1 LIITLSSSLFV
12 ALVIVPTLCSLF
24 LSLEH
29 SPRVPLKPAA
39 RRTLLGAAGLAFL
52 ALLATNWLTAV
63 LLIATVGLVWAFHH
77 YLAGPLGR
85 WFMDRALPAVIDNY
99 ERRLRWALDHRGT
112 VLGIAFGGLVMAIV
126 VYSLVGPG
134 VEFFPEDIPPATVY
148 VQVNAPVGTRVERT
162 DSIVRR
168 IERELGGLEGRQDVA
183 SVVATV
189 GSQVSNDFSGAG
201 GGTHLATVAVNFAD
215 FQDRTTDVFQTLE
228 AMRRTVGQGI
238 AGADISVDRPA
249 DGPPTGLPVTIEI
262 AGEHADTLRLLAD
275 RAVRLLEASPV
286 FAKLEGLESDMAAGR
301 PELVVDVDRE
311 KAALYGLNTNQI
323 GRTVRAAINGVEAS
337 KFRDGKEEYDIT
349 VRLAPEYRE
358 DLSALERLTLVPDD
372 GGQVPLSSVARLQVG
387 RGVSDVRRKDLDRV
401 ATVSSDVRSGYN
413 ANAVLAE
420 VQTTLEDF
428 VAGLPAGYQLR
439 YAGSQEEQAEAQAF
453 LSAAFLIAL
462 MLIGFILVWQFDSVT
477 KPLIIM
483 TSVILSTIGVL
494 LGLIVFQM
502 PFGIIMTGV
511 GVISLAGVVVNN
523 AIVLI
528 DYTDLLRDRDGLT
541 RREAVVRAG
550 RTRFRPVVLTAI
562 TTVLGLIP
570 LSVGMNVD
578 FLGLYSAL
586 QPDFY
591 WGGEQA
597 AWWGQMGIAVIVG
610 LSFATVLTLVV
621 VPCTYSLLDDLDKV
635 LAKHFVSKRPR
646 TGEYHTVGKPD
657 KRGELVG
664 A

>member
-1 LIITLSSSLFV
+1 
-12 ALVIVPTLCSLF
+12 
-24 LSLEH
+24 
-29 SPRVPLKPAA
+29 
-39 RRTLLGAAGLAFL
+39 
-52 ALLATNWLTAV
+52 
-63 LLIATVGLVWAFHH
+63 
-77 YLAGPLGR
+77 
-85 WFMDRALPAVIDNY
+85 
-99 ERRLRWALDHRGT
+99 
-112 VLGIAFGGLVMAIV
+112 
-126 VYSLVGPG
+126 
-134 VEFFPEDIPPATVY
+134 
-148 VQVNAPVGTRVERT
+148 
-162 DSIVRR
+162 
-168 IERELGGLEGRQDVA
+168 
-183 SVVATV
+183 
-189 GSQVSNDFSGAG
+189 
-201 GGTHLATVAVNFAD
+201 
-215 FQDRTTDVFQTLE
+215 
-228 AMRRTVGQGI
+228 
-238 AGADISVDRPA
+238 
-249 DGPPTGLPVTIEI
+249 
-262 AGEHADTLRLLAD
+262 
-275 RAVRLLEASPV
+275 
-286 FAKLEGLESDMAAGR
+286 MAAGR

-528 DYTDLLRDRDGLT
+528 DYTDLLRLRDGLT

-570 LSVGMNVD
+570 LSVGLNID